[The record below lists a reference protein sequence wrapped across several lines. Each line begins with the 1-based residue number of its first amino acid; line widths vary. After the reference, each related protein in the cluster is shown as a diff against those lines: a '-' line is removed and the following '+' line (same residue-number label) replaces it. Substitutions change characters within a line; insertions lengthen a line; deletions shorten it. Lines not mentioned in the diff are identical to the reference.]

1 MSDKKK
7 KLIYFI
13 LVLSLAV
20 AFLVLYLL
28 DNKPSVKSQDDA
40 VTMLYKSIKPT
51 IESDFQKAAT
61 QKEPEGEVIS
71 HYEKVQIIDWNANE
85 LDSLQIL
92 SPRKDFSLIRH
103 KESDWSLRSERMNKK
118 IPKSNNA
125 IFKVENVFNHLIT
138 NDYFT
143 KNYSDLAKYFEYPAC
158 TVIAFFK
165 DGTQSKLTFIRIV
178 TEMKEQNGKAKME
191 TWVRV
196 NEETVVYKATY
207 NVLARFLVREQE
219 FLKNY

>member
-51 IESDFQKAAT
+51 IETNFPEAGT
-61 QKEPEGEVIS
+61 QNEPEGEVIS

-103 KESDWSLRSERMNKK
+103 KENDWSIRSVRINEK

-125 IFKVENVFNHLIT
+125 IFKVENVFNNMIT

-143 KNYSDLAKYFEYPAC
+143 ENYSDLSKYFEYPAC

-165 DGTQSKLTFIRIV
+165 DGTKSKITFIRIV
-178 TEMKEQNGKAKME
+178 TELEKQDSKAKME

-207 NVLARFLVREQE
+207 NVLARFLVKEQE
-219 FLKNY
+219 FLKIY